1 MQELLE
7 ILEAKILPCNDDN
20 SYVYGMNVAHA
31 NLIYNIKNG
40 LLEKEKEQ
48 IRRDFKNGCKSQP
61 FMDLEYYKQSYIQ
74 NKQQMEKQYITVDRM
89 KIVAIEEAAVGKAI
103 NNKER
108 PLSEASIEAIT
119 VLQVIHT
126 LYELNETKSDL
137 ELQNK

>member
-1 MQELLE
+1 
-7 ILEAKILPCNDDN
+7 
-20 SYVYGMNVAHA
+20 
-31 NLIYNIKNG
+31 
-40 LLEKEKEQ
+40 
-48 IRRDFKNGCKSQP
+48 
-61 FMDLEYYKQSYIQ
+61 
-74 NKQQMEKQYITVDRM
+74 M

-126 LYELNETKSDL
+126 LYQLNETKSDL